1 MTASLPCRRTFRVWP
16 TVALTATLALSPLS
30 LVFAAET
37 VIRKGSKNVSG
48 DVASV
53 DKTEVT
59 VKVKVP
65 KEETVTIPANE
76 VVSISW
82 TGEAPEAGVAR
93 SDDAGGRLAKAIEGY
108 QKCLQTSKTTNPAA
122 KLDFE
127 FGIARCTARQALG
140 QPDQIDAAIKLLEN
154 FRTQEHYRHYEALE
168 LLGELHLAKQD
179 FDKAGTVFKE
189 LGRAPWKATKMG
201 AKVQLARLAIAEQK
215 LGDALSQYESVAAEE
230 ASGPGEVSQ
239 KQAAQLGK
247 ARVLL
252 LQQKGA
258 EALPLLEGLVKEIDG
273 DEVDLQAEAYLRQ
286 GDCLRELGRDKD
298 AILAYLR
305 VDLLFAAA
313 RTQHAES
320 LYQLSKLW
328 AKVGQA
334 ERAEDA
340 RDRLA
345 EGYPGSEWA
354 GKLKAPAS

>member
-1 MTASLPCRRTFRVWP
+1 MSHFFTCRISPGVLLGTGLLLLLGSHP
-16 TVALTATLALSPLS
+16 LLTAH
-30 LVFAAET
+30 AADT
-37 VIRKGSKNVSG
+37 VVRRGSKNVSG
-48 DVASV
+48 DIASV
-53 DKTEVT
+53 DKSEVT

-76 VVSISW
+76 IVSISW

-93 SDDAGGRLAKAIEGY
+93 SDDNGGRYAKAIEGY

-140 QPDQIDAAIKLLEN
+140 EPAQIDAAIKTLEA
-154 FRTQEHYRHYEALE
+154 FKSQEHYRHYEALE
-168 LLGELHLAKQD
+168 LLGELQLAKRD
-179 FDKAGTVFKE
+179 FDKAATVFKE
-189 LGRAPWKATKMG
+189 LGRAPWKSTKMA

-215 LGDALSQYESVAAEE
+215 LDDALSQYDSVAAEE
-230 ASGPGEVSQ
+230 AAGPGELPQ

-258 EALPLLEGLVKEIDG
+258 EALPLLESLVNDIDG
-273 DEVDLQAEAYLRQ
+273 DETDLQAEAYLRQ

-313 RTQHAES
+313 RTQHPEA

-334 ERAEDA
+334 ERAEEA

-345 EGYPGSEWA
+345 ESYPGSEWA
-354 GKLKAPAS
+354 TKLKTPAS